1 MRDKSGRASSVPSDS
16 AERESAAR
24 DAHEDLKDST
34 SSLTEEQEKRLSLRI
49 RHERLMKRIQDG
61 EVFTTTRPITE
72 QERARFQELKQARQM
87 RLSERE
93 AMEKATS
100 DVDREAKTMLAERLD
115 FEYRRT
121 EQ

>member
-1 MRDKSGRASSVPSDS
+1 MRDESGRASSVPSDS

-24 DAHEDLKDST
+24 DAHENLRDST
-34 SSLTEEQEKRLSLRI
+34 SSLTEQEKRLSLRI
-49 RHERLMKRIQDG
+49 RHDRLMKRIQDG
-61 EVFTTTRPITE
+61 KAFTTTRPVTE
-72 QERARFQELKQARQM
+72 QERARFQELKRARQM

-93 AMEKATS
+93 AMEKSTS
-100 DVDREAKTMLAERLD
+100 DVDQEAKIMLAERLD